1 MSLQEIEQTH
11 LEPGATVLVTGA
23 AGGVGRHV
31 VRKALDA
38 GLRVRAVDRWS
49 ANEVEL
55 HGLYDPHEDV
65 DWLYA
70 ELSAADLDAVVDGC
84 SAVVHTAALVSL
96 SESYPELAGVNVALV
111 DDLYRAAQRQGVEHF
126 VHFSCGAIY
135 RAQSGLRRE
144 DDPVSASNAFEQ
156 TKIDSEK
163 IFSAQSEADT
173 RESTPWTILRPALI
187 YGPHCSKMGASIATI
202 PPIVRGFM
210 PYLPGITGG
219 QRTNWCY
226 VEDAASAVIT
236 VLGNENA
243 YERTFNVA
251 DDTPLGFGEVVT
263 SITEA
268 YGLEVGPLVPF
279 PNTAL
284 WTALSPLIDRD
295 WVFDLARQILR
306 GLWNRLQ
313 HQQGLHSPLRPR
325 VDRNALFYVE
335 KDNILGADALKELG
349 WRAKYTDFRLGIV
362 ETVRWYQEHG
372 WAPRFDTETRVRLKD
387 EKQNLGFGFR
397 ELLEGHWH
405 DAASGKRGRARL
417 MLDAEFPNV
426 GRLALDLEGNVDGT
440 LTLDGLV
447 EHVDVRGT
455 IRIRLLSE
463 DGIHYEMGFDD
474 ARGRPYRMA
483 LSRTV
488 SPLHPVDSLTHVD
501 GRITGSDGEAVGDV
515 DLIFE
520 PRSQLVPL
528 IASIRIVH

>member
-1 MSLQEIEQTH
+1 MSQDTFDQTH
-11 LEPGATVLVTGA
+11 LEAGTSIVVTGA
-23 AGGVGRHV
+23 GGGVGRHV
-31 VRKALDA
+31 VRRALDA
-38 GLRVRAVDRWS
+38 GLRVRAVDRLS
-49 ANEVEL
+49 ATEVEL
-55 HGLYDPHEDV
+55 HGLFDPHEDV
-65 DWLYA
+65 DWRYL
-70 ELSAADLDAVVDGC
+70 ELSAANLDAVVDGC
-84 SAVVHTAALVSL
+84 SAVVHTAAWVSL
-96 SESYPELAGVNVALV
+96 SETYPELAGVNVELV
-111 DDLYRAAQRQGVEHF
+111 RDLYAAASRNDVEHV

-135 RAQSGLRRE
+135 RAQSGLRHE
-144 DDPVSASNAFEQ
+144 DDPLEASNAFEQ
-156 TKIDSEK
+156 TKIDSES
-163 IFSAQSEADT
+163 IFPDDLDAGGSA
-173 RESTPWTILRPALI
+173 RWTILRPALI

-226 VEDAASAVIT
+226 VEDAASAVMA
-236 VLGNENA
+236 VLGNDAA
-243 YERTFNVA
+243 YQRTFNVA
-251 DDTPLGFGEVVT
+251 DDTPLGFGEVMT
-263 SITEA
+263 TITEA

-295 WVFDLARQILR
+295 WVFDLARQVLR

-349 WRAKYTDFRLGIV
+349 WRAKYTDFRQGIF
-362 ETVRWYQEHG
+362 ETVRWYQEHD

-387 EKQNLGFGFR
+387 QKQNLGFGFR
-397 ELLEGHWH
+397 ELLQGRWH
-405 DAASGKRGRARL
+405 HAKTGQTGRARL

-426 GRLALDLEGNVDGT
+426 GRLALDLEGNIDGT

-447 EHVDVRGT
+447 EHADIRGT

-474 ARGRPYRMA
+474 ADGHPHRMA

-488 SPLHPVDSLTHVD
+488 DPMHPLASLTEVD
-501 GRITGSDGEAVGDV
+501 GVVIGSDGESVGEV
-515 DLIFE
+515 DFEFE

>member
-1 MSLQEIEQTH
+1 LA
-11 LEPGATVLVTGA
+11 PGTTVLVTGA

-31 VRKALDA
+31 VRMALDA
-38 GLRVRAVDRWS
+38 GLRVRAVDRVS
-49 ANEVEL
+49 ATEVEL
-55 HGLYDPHEDV
+55 HGLFDPHEDV
-65 DWLYA
+65 DWRYS
-70 ELSAADLDAVVDGC
+70 ELSAANLDAIVDGC
-84 SAVVHTAALVSL
+84 SAIVHTAALVSL
-96 SESYPELAGVNVALV
+96 SESYPELAGVNVELV
-111 DDLYRAAQRQGVEHF
+111 RDLYEAAERCGVEHF

-135 RAQSGLRRE
+135 RAQSGLRSE
-144 DDPVSASNAFEQ
+144 ADPLEASNAFEQ
-156 TKIDSEK
+156 TKIDSESV
-163 IFSAQSEADT
+163 FPDSLEAD
-173 RESTPWTILRPALI
+173 ESTHWTILRPALV
-187 YGPHCSKMGASIATI
+187 YGPHCSKMGAAIATL

-226 VEDAASAVIT
+226 VEDAASAVST
-236 VLGNENA
+236 VLGNDRA

-295 WVFDLARQILR
+295 WVFDLARQVLR

-313 HQQGLHSPLRPR
+313 HQQELQSPLRPR

-349 WRAKYTDFRLGIV
+349 WRAKYTDFRMGII
-362 ETVRWYQEHG
+362 ETVRWYQEHD

-387 EKQNLGFGFR
+387 QKQNVGFGFR
-397 ELLEGHWH
+397 ELLEGRWH
-405 DAASGKRGRARL
+405 NEKTGQTGRARL
-417 MLDAEFPNV
+417 TLDAEFPNV
-426 GRLALDLEGNVDGT
+426 GRLALDLEGNIDGT
-440 LTLDGLV
+440 LTLEGLV
-447 EHVDVRGT
+447 EHADVRGT

-474 ARGRPYRMA
+474 ADGRPHRVA
-483 LSRTV
+483 LTRRV
-488 SPLHPVDSLTHVD
+488 NPLHPLDSLTEVD
-501 GRITGSDGEAVGDV
+501 GHVISSSGESVGE
-515 DLIFE
+515 IAFEFE
-520 PRSQLVPL
+520 PRTQLVPL
-528 IASIRIVH
+528 IASVRIVH

>member
-1 MSLQEIEQTH
+1 MSLQDSEQTH
-11 LEPGATVLVTGA
+11 LEPGTTVLVTGA

-31 VRKALDA
+31 VRQLLDA
-38 GLRVRAVDRWS
+38 GLRVRAVDRIS
-49 ANEVEL
+49 ATEVEL
-55 HGLYDPHEDV
+55 HGLFDPHEDV
-65 DWLYA
+65 DWRYS
-70 ELSAADLDAVVDGC
+70 ELSAANLDAIVDGC
-84 SAVVHTAALVSL
+84 SAVVHAAALVSL
-96 SESYPELAGVNVALV
+96 SETYPELAGVNVELAR
-111 DDLYRAAQRQGVEHF
+111 DLYAAAERNGVEHF

-135 RAQSGLRRE
+135 RAQSGLRAE
-144 DDPVSASNAFEQ
+144 DDPLEASNAFEQ
-156 TKIDSEK
+156 TKIDSEA
-163 IFSAQSEADT
+163 IFADNLDSGEGAQT
-173 RESTPWTILRPALI
+173 HWTILRPALI

-226 VEDAASAVIT
+226 VEDAASAVVT
-236 VLGNENA
+236 VLGNEDA

-268 YGLEVGPLVPF
+268 YELEVGPLVPF

-295 WVFDLARQILR
+295 WVFDLARQVLR

-313 HQQGLHSPLRPR
+313 HQQGLRSPLRPR

-349 WRAKYTDFRLGIV
+349 WKAKYTDFRIGIV

-387 EKQNLGFGFR
+387 QKQNVGFGFR
-397 ELLEGHWH
+397 EVLEGRWH
-405 DAASGKRGRARL
+405 DAKSGKTGRARL

-426 GRLALDLEGNVDGT
+426 GRLALDLEGNIDGT

-447 EHVDVRGT
+447 EHADVRGT

-474 ARGRPYRMA
+474 ADGHPHRMA
-483 LSRTV
+483 LTRRV
-488 SPLHPVDSLTHVD
+488 NLLRPVASLTQVD
-501 GRITGSDGEAVGDV
+501 GEIIGSDGDTVGDIE
-515 DLIFE
+515 LEFE